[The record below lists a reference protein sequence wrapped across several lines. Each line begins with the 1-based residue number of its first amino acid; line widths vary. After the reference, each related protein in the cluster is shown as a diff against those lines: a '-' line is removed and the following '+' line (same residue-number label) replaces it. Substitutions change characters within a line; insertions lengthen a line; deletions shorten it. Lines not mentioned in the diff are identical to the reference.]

1 MPWYQL
7 QDPNDPELDRL
18 AEQYHLHPLHI
29 EDCRSGNERTKT
41 DRATNYLF
49 TVLKAIHMPRGS
61 DPNFPQV
68 SIFVGSDFCITVG
81 GPECESA
88 GVFDRARRSGEDNH
102 PSKLFYL
109 IVDSVV
115 DSYFSAVVIFDDQI
129 DELQDR
135 VLDAPS
141 PDVLQ
146 EIFNHKRCL
155 VQLRRVLVNTRDACI
170 VIQREGEGLIEPELA
185 PFFRDVYDHISR
197 SIDLAETER
206 DLLTGTLDVYLSTV
220 ANRTNEVVK
229 VLTVLSTIALP
240 ALVISSIYG
249 MNVKGLPLIDSSY
262 GGVLIFAA
270 MACTTLLLLWILR
283 RFRWL

>member
-18 AEQYHLHPLHI
+18 AERYHLHPLHI

-41 DRATNYLF
+41 DRAPNYLF
-49 TVLKAIHMPRGS
+49 TVLKAIYMPPGS
-61 DPNFPQV
+61 DPHFPQL
-68 SIFVGSDFCITVG
+68 SLFLGTDFCITVG
-81 GPECESA
+81 GPECDSA
-88 GVFDRARRSGEDNH
+88 GVFDRARRSGEDDH
-102 PSKLFYL
+102 PSKLFYM
-109 IVDSVV
+109 IFDSVV
-115 DSYFSAVVIFDDQI
+115 DSFFTAVATFDDQI
-129 DELQDR
+129 DDLQDR
-135 VLDAPS
+135 VLDGPS
-141 PDVLQ
+141 PQVLE

-155 VQLRRVLVNTRDACI
+155 VHLRRVLVNTRDACV
-170 VIQREGEGLIEPELA
+170 VIQREGEGLIEHELA

-197 SIDLAETER
+197 SIDLVETQR
-206 DLLTGTLDVYLSTV
+206 DMLTGTLDVYLSTV
-220 ANRTNEVVK
+220 ANRANEVVK

-249 MNVKGLPLIDSSY
+249 MNVKDLPLINSPH
-262 GGVLIFAA
+262 GALLIAAA

>member
-7 QDPNDPELDRL
+7 QDPNDPDLDRL

-29 EDCRSGNERTKT
+29 EDCRSDNERTKS
-41 DRATNYLF
+41 DRAPDYLF
-49 TVLKAIHMPRGS
+49 TVLKAIHIPPGS
-61 DPNFPQV
+61 DPNFPQL
-68 SIFVGSDFCITVG
+68 SMFLGTDFCITVG
-81 GPECESA
+81 GAECDST
-88 GVFDRARRSGEDNH
+88 GVFDRARRSGEDDH

-109 IVDSVV
+109 IFDSVV
-115 DSYFSAVVIFDDQI
+115 DSYFSAVATFDDQI

-141 PDVLQ
+141 PDVLK
-146 EIFNHKRCL
+146 EIFHHKSCL
-155 VQLRRVLVNTRDACI
+155 VQLRRTLVNTRDACA
-170 VIQREGEGLIEPELA
+170 VIQREAEGLIEPELA

-197 SIDLAETER
+197 SIDLVETER

-249 MNVKGLPLIDSSY
+249 MNLKGLPLLDSPH